1 MQIIKILTFL
11 LFHPT
16 ASYTVTGD
24 KMDFISRIIK
34 GIFIGAGAILPGIS
48 SGVLCVIFGIYD
60 KLVNSVLG
68 IFKDFKQNFLFLLPL
83 CIGGFFGVILF
94 GKMLTYVF
102 ATYPMQTGF
111 TCIGLILGCVPTL
124 LRQANVLGFRLSY
137 VGYLLLAF
145 LLGYGMFYFE
155 NHVQSILAPNGF
167 SIFYL
172 VLCGF
177 FMAMG
182 VVMPGVSSTVILS
195 TLGIYDTYLAS
206 VSTLYLP
213 VLIPMGIGLALG
225 CVICL
230 LCIQFLLKHYYS
242 QTFYTIIGF
251 TLGSIFVLYPGF
263 AWNTTGLVSIV
274 FFLLAFYLASKL
286 EKTTPT

>member
-1 MQIIKILTFL
+1 MDFL
-11 LFHPT
+11 LR
-16 ASYTVTGD
+16 
-24 KMDFISRIIK
+24 MIK

-60 KLVNSVLG
+60 TLVNSVLG
-68 IFKDFKQNFLFLLPL
+68 LFKDFKKNFVFLLPL

-94 GKMLTYVF
+94 GKMLMYVF

-111 TCIGLILGCVPTL
+111 TFIGLILGCVPTL
-124 LRQANVLGFRLSY
+124 LKQANVLGFRLSY

-155 NHVQSILAPNGF
+155 NHVQSILAPHGF

-230 LCIQFLLKHYYS
+230 LCIQFLLKHYYA

-263 AWNTTGLVSIV
+263 AWNVTGMVSIV
-274 FFLLAFYLASKL
+274 LFLLAFYLASKL